1 MDESSVASVE
11 RLEQSDYPNM
21 IWIPGGTF
29 RMGSDKHYPEEAP
42 AHRVTVGGFWDRPH
56 AGDEPAVQAVR
67 PRHRPQDLGGN
78 SARSEELSRCITAYA
93 LCRLASLHAAA
104 SSRRSEKLWRVVGVP
119 EGCKLAPSLRAEEQ
133 HQRSGLLTQL
143 CMSLTPMHSPTP
155 NGRARSCR
163 PRLNGN
169 TPPEVVSTAPS
180 SPGAMNSLPE
190 ASIAPIP
197 GREISQT
204 KIAARMVLIAPHR

>member
-11 RLEQSDYPNM
+11 PLEQSDFPNM
-21 IWIPGGTF
+21 NWIPGGTF

-42 AHRVTVGGFWDRPH
+42 VHRVTVSGFWIDRTPVTNRQFKQFVRATGHKTFAEIPPDPKNYPGALPH
-56 AGDEPAVQAVR
+56 MLYAGSLVFTP
-67 PRHRPQDLGGN
+67 PHRPVDLKNLGEWWVYRGVQIG
-78 SARSEELSRCITAYA
+78 AVPTG
-93 LCRLASLHAAA
+93 
-104 SSRRSEKLWRVVGVP
+104 RRAISTLWTTTP
-119 EGCKLAPSLRAEEQ
+119 
-133 HQRSGLLTQL
+133 L
-143 CMSLTPMHSPTP
+143 CMSLIPTHSLTP

-169 TPPEVVSTAPS
+169 APPEVVSTAPN

-204 KIAARMVLIAPHR
+204 KIVARTVSIAPHR